1 MKRLIILFAAAA
13 IIGLAGCQKSLNIV
27 NPDAVT
33 TQQFWKTEADAQ
45 LGVNA
50 IYSTF
55 HRAGICR
62 WHFFATMVR
71 ADEGWSKS
79 GDPNLIAN
87 FDQFVITDYNYGN
100 VYGGLWGDNYFGVN
114 RANQVLDNVPNI
126 AMNEQLKA
134 QYLGEAHFLRALFYY
149 QLTMF
154 FGNVPLQ
161 LKSSQP
167 SDKTPTSA
175 QAEVWAQIE
184 QDLIAAAAALPASYS
199 GTNVGRATKGA
210 ANALLAKAYMQ
221 QRKYQQALAPLQS
234 VVQSGI
240 YSLTPNYQD
249 NFLETTEFNSESV
262 FEEGNAL
269 NPNDTHDDDTQTGN
283 EDNLNYGSS
292 LPPFFAPPQLGF
304 SDGEARRWPIAE
316 FNKEKTTGGG
326 RDPRLAVTYLYDS
339 TDVRGP
345 NFTQIYGQTFAA
357 RYGTENV
364 SNDNYVWFAKLLD
377 YNNGTSASPGNFE
390 IFHSPNNYRYIRYAD
405 VLLMYAE
412 CLNATGAT
420 AAAYQYVDKV
430 RQRAGLPTLSAVKP
444 GLNQAQFLAQL
455 KHERITELTG
465 EGHRWEDLYRWGD
478 LGPGL
483 ASRDAGF
490 KNFVIGKNEFFP
502 IPQREIDV
510 NPNLKQNPGY

>member
-1 MKRLIILFAAAA
+1 MKRLFILFAAAA
-13 IIGLAGCQKSLNIV
+13 VIGLAGCQKSLNIA
-27 NPDAVT
+27 NPDAIP
-33 TQQFWKTEADAQ
+33 TQLFWKTSADAQ
-45 LGVNA
+45 QGVNA
-50 IYSTF
+50 MYSTF

-62 WHFFATMVR
+62 WHFFATMIR

-126 AMNEQLKA
+126 DMDQTLKN

-161 LKSSQP
+161 LKSSLP
-167 SDKTPTSA
+167 SDKPATSPQSA
-175 QAEVWAQIE
+175 VWAQIE
-184 QDLIAAAAALPASYS
+184 QDLIAAVAALPESYN
-199 GTNVGRATKGA
+199 GNDVGRATKGA
-210 ANALLAKAYMQ
+210 ANALLAKTYMQ
-221 QRKYQQALAPLQS
+221 QHKYQEALAPLQA
-234 VVQSGI
+234 VIQSGR
-240 YSLTPNYQD
+240 YSLTANYQD
-249 NFLETTEFNSESV
+249 NFLDSKEFNSESV

-283 EDNLNYGSS
+283 ADNLNFGSS

-304 SDGEARRWPIAE
+304 TDGEARRWPIAE
-316 FNKEKTTGGG
+316 FEKEKTTSGA
-326 RDPRLAVTYLYDS
+326 RDPRLAVTYLFDS

-345 NFTQIYGQTFAA
+345 NFTQIYGQTFAS
-357 RYGTENV
+357 RYGTDNV

-377 YNNGTSASPGNFE
+377 YNNGTTAAPGNFE
-390 IFHSPNNYRYIRYAD
+390 IFHSPNNYRLIRYAD

-412 CLNATGAT
+412 CLNATGGT
-420 AAAYQYVDKV
+420 ANAYQYVDKV
-430 RQRAGLPTLSAVKP
+430 RQRAGLAPLSTVKP
-444 GLNQAQFLAQL
+444 GMGQADFLIQL

-490 KNFVIGKNEFFP
+490 KNFVTGKNEFFP